1 MCGGSDSVKTFSSKS
16 DMVKAWLAA
25 LPFAI
30 SVSCCGVPIFAQAGW
45 VFSWDDN
52 SLWDESATYSSAY
65 RGSSASGDGMVSL
78 QLQGHGTV
86 VPSLGQ

>member
-1 MCGGSDSVKTFSSKS
+1 MKTFSSKS
-16 DMVKAWLAA
+16 DMVKVRLTAMTQSLCHAVEWQM
-25 LPFAI
+25 
-30 SVSCCGVPIFAQAGW
+30 FAQAGW
-45 VFSWDDN
+45 VFSWDDS
-52 SLWDESATYSSAY
+52 SLWDASATYSGAY